1 MNSKQSKVKITLE
14 ISKDHYDFMQ
24 FYREMFYRESTT
36 LEKLLSNELE
46 RTIESVVDVLGDVSE
61 LKHEALLKNIV
72 QKWRGG
78 VFGQRKGLGK
88 ARVVSDSP
96 NMR

>member
-24 FYREMFYRESTT
+24 FYREMFYGESTT
-36 LEKLLSNELE
+36 LEELLSNELE
-46 RTIESVVDVLGDVSE
+46 RTIESIVDVLGDVSE

-78 VFGQRKGLGK
+78 FFGNRKKRGK
-88 ARVVSDSP
+88 AWVVGDSP
-96 NMR
+96 NMK

>member
-14 ISKDHYDFMQ
+14 LSKDHYDFMQ

-36 LEKLLSNELE
+36 LEELLSNELE
-46 RTIESVVDVLGDVSE
+46 RTIESVIDVLGDVSE

-72 QKWRGG
+72 QKWR
-78 VFGQRKGLGK
+78 VDFSAREKG
-88 ARVVSDSP
+88 
-96 NMR
+96 